1 MAVMLVFRLLQ
12 YRRTASICACS
23 LGLLLLWTPPLL
35 AQSASPAIPAAME
48 ARIVSL
54 RSQTP
59 YDPHQLLPILAKA
72 DVVYLGETHDRAADH
87 KAQLAII
94 QALHRLH
101 PRLVIGME
109 MFQRPYQSVLNR
121 YMVGELDEA
130 QLQTLT
136 QYQRRWG
143 FPWEF
148 YAPIL
153 RFAREQQR
161 PVIALNVPSEVTRRV
176 ARSGLSSLTLAERR
190 FIPPLS
196 AIVLEPDSY
205 REELRRV
212 YDEMHQ
218 GKGNNTSFERFFQ
231 AQVLWDETMAE
242 QIAQTLRQRPNS
254 LMVVLVGQGHLVGG
268 YGIPDRVARRFPS
281 RPSFRQISILLNPDP
296 ELRQQQ
302 DVADYFWFSQ

>member
-1 MAVMLVFRLLQ
+1 M
-12 YRRTASICACS
+12 
-23 LGLLLLWTPPLL
+23 LLWMPPVL
-35 AQSASPAIPAAME
+35 AQSSPPPSSIAINAQ
-48 ARIVSL
+48 IVSP

-59 YDPHQLLPILAKA
+59 YTPQTLLPVLAKA
-72 DVVYLGETHDRAADH
+72 DVVYLGETHDSQADH
-87 KAQLAII
+87 RAQLAII
-94 QALHRLH
+94 QALDRLH

-121 YMVGELDEA
+121 YLSGELNEA
-130 QLQTLT
+130 ELQSLA

-161 PVIALNVPSEVTRRV
+161 PVVALNVPSEVTRKV

-196 AIVLEPDSY
+196 AIALEPDAY
-205 REELRRV
+205 RQKIRQI

-242 QIAQTLRQRPNS
+242 QIAQTLRQQPGC
-254 LMVVLVGQGHLVGG
+254 LMVVLVGQGHLIGG
-268 YGIPDRVARRFPS
+268 YGIPDRVARRLQS
-281 RPSFRQISILLNPDP
+281 HRPLRQISILLNPDT
-296 ELRQQQ
+296 EIQQQ
-302 DVADYFWFSQ
+302 KDVADYFWYSR